1 MSDEFWTNEEL
12 SSRIERLVV
21 SFELIAK
28 SLEGLHEEIKQ
39 AGTRYWY
46 KPGPQ
51 REVII
56 GHVPTEEDRIRE
68 RQGGNIPIDQWLS
81 NLPEREDEP
90 IGERERQWL
99 KDHPK
104 EVDKVKESDASA
116 ETASI
121 RESDSASPEEDKGQ
135 A

>member
-1 MSDEFWTNEEL
+1 MTKDQN
-12 SSRIERLVV
+12 ERLVLC
-21 SFELIAK
+21 FELISK

-68 RQGGNIPIDQWLS
+68 RQGGNIPIEDWLR

-104 EVDKVKESDASA
+104 EVEKAKESDASP
-116 ETASI
+116 EVASTG
-121 RESDSASPEEDKGQ
+121 EQDTPSVEEVEG
-135 A
+135 